1 VIGALELLVLEVLD
15 PELVLVAGLL
25 VVAGVLAAV
34 FDDVFTGP
42 LFPQDIAV
50 AARPTTRINTRDF
63 INCLLMI

>member
-15 PELVLVAGLL
+15 PELVLAAGLL
-25 VVAGVLAAV
+25 VVAGVLVAV
-34 FDDVFTGP
+34 FDDVFTEP

-50 AARPTTRINTRDF
+50 AARPTTRINIGDF